1 METKNGNTIFNMREM
16 KDLTNLSVKLAAP
29 RSNGQDKLNVIISG
43 NFRKGMNWIEM
54 VDEMLGLNLKSA
66 PYQPIF
72 KGKVYESSRLFIV
85 VSDLPV
91 SDLKRGF
98 RRDYTDIINLDRPSE
113 AVRGVFKESQNE

>member
-98 RRDYTDIINLDRPSE
+98 RRDYTDIINLDHPSE
-113 AVRGVFKESQNE
+113 AV

>member
-29 RSNGQDKLNVIISG
+29 KSNGQDKLNVIISG

>member
-54 VDEMLGLNLKSA
+54 VDEMLGLNLKST
-66 PYQPIF
+66 PYQLFF

-98 RRDYTDIINLDRPSE
+98 RRDYTDIINLDRTSE
-113 AVRGVFKESQNE
+113 AV